1 MNIKTLTVALVTA
14 MTATAATAGNIIG
27 VVKDKATGEPL
38 IGTVVSVKELKDMW
52 ATTGLDGSFTLNKM
66 PDEGRFTLV
75 IKYMAYKTV
84 EV

>member
-38 IGTVVSVKELKDMW
+38 IGTVV
-52 ATTGLDGSFTLNKM
+52 
-66 PDEGRFTLV
+66 
-75 IKYMAYKTV
+75 
-84 EV
+84 